1 MTDARIGATQ
11 RGGEKDVVEVLA
23 LTAGVA
29 AAIAF
34 PVLVLSI
41 QRRRARRHD
50 RRMAYRRTDKIRL

>member
-1 MTDARIGATQ
+1 VER
-11 RGGEKDVVEVLA
+11 DVVEVLA